1 MTKQQINQQLVN
13 RIAAILVLKA
23 IDRRLSEPRHAF
35 QFLKEELPEGEQ
47 SKARRFKGEIV
58 AVASEMM
65 PATDHTTVGLRVR
78 AAVKLITERGS
89 RPKSALMTVFRSK
102 YPEQS
107 AAYKPVASLV
117 EALVTP

>member
-1 MTKQQINQQLVN
+1 MTRQKMNQQLVN

-58 AVASEMM
+58 AVANEMM
-65 PATDHTTVGLRVR
+65 PFTDHRTVEMRVR
-78 AAVKLITERGS
+78 QAVKLITERGS
-89 RPKSALMTVFRSK
+89 HPKSALMTVFRAK
-102 YPEQS
+102 RPEQLPE
-107 AAYKPVASLV
+107 YKPVASLV
-117 EALVTP
+117 EALVTA